1 MKIFFRTTSHKSG
14 KFGPDWFSYESCFE
28 NLLKEFPNKED
39 ITVFFDG
46 EPSSEHFVSNY
57 NCKIVHTNAGSEAQS
72 FTNLID
78 YIIGL
83 NLPGDEIVYIVED
96 DYLHRPNAMKIL
108 QEAFDC
114 LDTDYV
120 TLYDESAKYFPGY
133 FEQFAYGFKTNLI
146 FTESTHW
153 KTTPSTT
160 NTFATRVKTLREDIE
175 EHKKFSAPPLT
186 ISEYHKKFHALWA
199 KGRMLVSSLP
209 GYSTHVENM
218 LMSPVFDWGSLSSE
232 FSLPK
237 SRDLPIDPIHDTV
250 IDAR

>member
-1 MKIFFRTTSHKSG
+1 MKIFFRTTSNKAG
-14 KFGPDWFSYESCFE
+14 KFRPEWFSYETCFR
-28 NLLKEFPNKED
+28 NILNEFPKDD

-46 EPSSEHFVSNY
+46 DSTTDHFVSKYECN
-57 NCKIVHTNAGSEAQS
+57 IVHTNAGSEAQS

-78 YIIGL
+78 HIL
-83 NLPGDEIVYIVED
+83 TLEDLPDDEIVYIVED
-96 DYLHRPNAMKIL
+96 DYLHRPGAMNVL

-120 TLYDESAKYFPGY
+120 TLYDHSDKYFPGY
-133 FEQFAYGFKTNLI
+133 FERFAHGFKTNLI
-146 FTESTHW
+146 FTKSAHW
-153 KTTPSTT
+153 RTTPSTT
-160 NTFATRVKTLREDIE
+160 NTFATRLKTLREDVD

-186 ISEYHKKFHALWA
+186 ITEDHKKFHALWS

-218 LMSPVFDWGSLSSE
+218 LMSPVFDWESLSNE
-232 FSLPK
+232 ESLPK
-237 SRDLPIDPIHDTV
+237 SSDLPIDPIHDTV